1 MFLFACAFSGRRLGT
16 VAPIAAPHAA
26 GVNIAHGIAH
36 GIGQEGRAERRC
48 RARGREVRGCEVRGR
63 EVRGC
68 EVRGSARTHRPPQSR
83 SPGALSA
90 PLSLRLAAAA
100 PQGASRRHRTAVPRR
115 PVGARRSASG

>member
-63 EVRGC
+63 EVRG
-68 EVRGSARTHRPPQSR
+68 SARTHRPPQSR